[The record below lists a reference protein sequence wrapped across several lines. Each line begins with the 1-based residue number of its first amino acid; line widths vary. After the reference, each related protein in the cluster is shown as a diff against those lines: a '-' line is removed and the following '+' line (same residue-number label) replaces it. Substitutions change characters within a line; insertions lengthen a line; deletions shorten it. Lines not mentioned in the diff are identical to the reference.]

1 MPRAPVSQSLPLFPN
16 EDEQRGSV
24 EAGLVGTATAGIA
37 VLVRSM
43 GRASLAL
50 ALESI
55 AEQSPGSPV
64 EVVLVAASGRRHG
77 PVPERCGPW
86 PIRVVNADGPSLDR
100 AQAANVALA
109 ACRSELALFLDDD
122 DRLLPDHLTR
132 LASALADHPEAVAA
146 HAGVASRRPDGA
158 PASPEVVYDEPL
170 DAAEMQ
176 MRNQL
181 PIHAVMLRLTAVR
194 REPALQFDEGLPH
207 FEDWDFWLRLMAR
220 GPFVRVEG
228 ISAIYCLSETTGSG
242 HADASQGRRL
252 GMLAEFGK
260 RQLGRWS
267 PETVAALIERHGQL
281 HAQRLQAEQALDQA
295 RRSLDEARRN
305 EATLVVDRDR
315 LAHDRDAWIARL
327 RAAEAEA
334 HRLVDEQLALQHQQ
348 RELDAR
354 IAELDAHLT
363 AYRREADV
371 LAGVRLELLRTIDVL
386 NARHAAVLA
395 STSWRVTRPLRA
407 LGDAWAG
414 ARQWLARS
422 RAPRVG
428 RTAGALGVA
437 LRAEVRR
444 HGLGGLLRRLPW
456 HLRHWRARLRVL
468 SAVPPTAAPA
478 TDVAGTEGP
487 IGLEGIEHAEFEGID
502 QPLTQRVS
510 VVIPVLNGGSELVL
524 LMRKLRA
531 QRGLGEVEIVIVDSG
546 STDGSVQAAKAQGA
560 TVVQITPAEF
570 THSHSRNLGAD
581 AATGEYLLFMVQD
594 AYPVGDTWL
603 YSMLRWLLAHA
614 DQGVVGASCAEYC
627 RSDSD
632 LMYDSMVD
640 THYRFLG
647 CHEADRIGQ
656 LRGQDHMSLRSLGQ
670 LSDVACLIDRATFQR
685 YRYRGDYAEDLD
697 LGIRLIRDGH
707 KVAMLSSIRVIHS
720 HNRPAWY
727 YLKRSFVDVIFLVG
741 MFDDF
746 IVPPCASLAGLLDG
760 AVRSAHGLSRW
771 LAEVAER
778 PDGFT
783 WDSLLPARVV
793 RGVDDGPGRGE
804 GDTGVCLGD
813 ERLDRYI
820 AGLAEAADSL
830 AGPASRTARNQAAA
844 QFRDAFAAR
853 LDHVRQYIVSVY
865 GPPDERL
872 QQQAIQVAVK
882 TYAATLGSALAF
894 AHLQR
899 QRSFSAAEQQWIEA
913 QAQVLKS
920 GV

>member
-1 MPRAPVSQSLPLFPN
+1 MPRAPASQSLPLFPN
-16 EDEQRGSV
+16 EDEQPGSV
-24 EAGLVGTATAGIA
+24 GGGAASTTSAGVS
-37 VLVRSM
+37 VLIRSM
-43 GRASLAL
+43 GRASLAR
-50 ALESI
+50 ALESV
-55 AEQSPGSPV
+55 AEQAPGLPL
-64 EVVLVAASGRRHG
+64 EVVLVAATGQRHG

-86 PIRVVNADGPSLDR
+86 PIRVVNADGSALDR
-100 AQAANVALA
+100 AQAANAALA
-109 ACRSELALFLDDD
+109 ACGSAYALFLDDD
-122 DRLLPDHLTR
+122 DRLLPEHLAR
-132 LASALADHPEAVAA
+132 LASALAARPEAVAA
-146 HAGVASRRPDGA
+146 HAGVAGRRPDGDEV
-158 PASPEVVYDEPL
+158 SPEVVYDEPL
-170 DAAEMQ
+170 DAVEMQ
-176 MRNQL
+176 LRNQL
-181 PIHAVMLRLTAVR
+181 PIHAVMFRLAAVR
-194 REPALQFDEGLPH
+194 REPPLRFDEGLAH

-228 ISAIYCLSETTGSG
+228 VSAVYCLSETDGSG
-242 HADASQGRRL
+242 HADTSQGRRQR
-252 GMLAEFGK
+252 MLAAFGQ
-260 RQLGRWS
+260 RQLGRWT
-267 PETVAALIERHGQL
+267 PAMVAALIEQHGQL
-281 HAQRLQAEQALDQA
+281 HARRLQAEQALGLA
-295 RRSLDEARRN
+295 RQSLDESRRT
-305 EATLVVDRDR
+305 EATLVADRDR
-315 LAHDRDAWIARL
+315 LAQDRDQWIVRL
-327 RAAEAEA
+327 RAAEDEA
-334 HRLVDEQLALQHQQ
+334 HRLVDEQLALQDHQ

-386 NARHAAVLA
+386 NAHQAAMLA
-395 STSWRVTRPLRA
+395 STSWRLTRPLRA

-414 ARQWLARS
+414 ARQWLARR

-428 RTAGALGVA
+428 RTVGALGVA
-437 LRAEVRR
+437 LRAELRR
-444 HGLGGLLRRLPW
+444 HGLAGLLRRLPW
-456 HLRHWRARLRVL
+456 HMRHWRSRLRVL
-468 SAVPPTAAPA
+468 SAPPPTAAPA
-478 TDVAGTEGP
+478 LDVVGAEGA
-487 IGLEGIEHAEFEGID
+487 IGLEGLEHAEFDGID

-546 STDGSVQAAKAQGA
+546 STDGSVQAAREQGA

-614 DQGVVGASCAEYC
+614 GQGVVGASCAEYC

-656 LRGQDHMSLRSLGQ
+656 LRGDDHMSLRSLGQ

-707 KVAMLSSIRVIHS
+707 RVAMLSSIRVIHS

-760 AVRSAHGLSRW
+760 AVRSAQGLSRW

-778 PDGFT
+778 PGEFT

-793 RGVDDGPGRGE
+793 RGVDDAPALGA
-804 GDTGVCLGD
+804 GDGVVCLGD

-820 AGLAEAADSL
+820 AGLAEAAATL
-830 AGPASRTARNQAAA
+830 AGSASRTARSQAAV

-865 GPPDERL
+865 GPPDDLLR
-872 QQQAIQVAVK
+872 QQAIQVAVK
-882 TYAATLGSALAF
+882 TYAATLGSTLAF

-899 QRSFSAAEQQWIEA
+899 PRSFSPTEQQWIEA
-913 QAQVLKS
+913 QAQVLRS

>member
-1 MPRAPVSQSLPLFPN
+1 MPRAPASQSLPLFPN
-16 EDEQRGSV
+16 EDEQPGSV
-24 EAGLVGTATAGIA
+24 DGGAVSAASAGIS

-43 GRASLAL
+43 GRASLAR

-55 AEQSPGSPV
+55 AEQSPGLPV
-64 EVVLVAASGRRHG
+64 EVVLVAASGRHHG

-86 PIRVVNADGPSLDR
+86 PIRVVNAEGSPLDR
-100 AQAANVALA
+100 AQAANAALA
-109 ACRSELALFLDDD
+109 ACVSEYALFLDDD
-122 DRLLPDHLTR
+122 DRLLPEHLAR
-132 LASALADHPEAVAA
+132 LASALAAHPEAVAA
-146 HAGVASRRPDGA
+146 HAGVAGRRPDGA
-158 PASPEVVYDEPL
+158 AASPEVVYDEPL
-170 DAAEMQ
+170 DAVEMQ
-176 MRNQL
+176 LRNQL
-181 PIHAVMLRLTAVR
+181 PIHAVMFCVAAVR
-194 REPALQFDEGLPH
+194 REPTLRFDDGLAH

-228 ISAIYCLSETTGSG
+228 VSAVYCLSETDGSG
-242 HADASQGRRL
+242 HADPSQGRRQ
-252 GMLAEFGK
+252 GMLAAFGQ
-260 RQLGRWS
+260 RQLGRWR
-267 PETVAALIERHGQL
+267 PETVAALIEQHGRL
-281 HAQRLQAEQALDQA
+281 HAQRLQAEQALDQV
-295 RRSLDEARRN
+295 RHSLDESRCN
-305 EATLVVDRDR
+305 EATLVADRDR
-315 LAHDRDAWIARL
+315 LSRDRDEWIGRL
-327 RAAEAEA
+327 RTVEAEA
-334 HRLVDEQLALQHQQ
+334 HRLVDERRSLQEQLH
-348 RELDAR
+348 
-354 IAELDAHLT
+354 ELDAHLT

-371 LAGVRLELLRTIDVL
+371 LAGVRLELLRTIDAL
-386 NARHAAVLA
+386 NAHQAAMLA

-407 LGDAWAG
+407 LGDVWAG
-414 ARQWLARS
+414 ARQWLARR
-422 RAPRVG
+422 RALRLG
-428 RTAGALGVA
+428 RTVAALGVA
-437 LRAEVRR
+437 LKAEARR
-444 HGLGGLLRRLPW
+444 HGLAGLLRRLPW
-456 HLRHWRARLRVL
+456 HLRHWRVRLRVL
-468 SAVPPTAAPA
+468 SAQPPTADTTVDMGGKDGA
-478 TDVAGTEGP
+478 
-487 IGLEGIEHAEFEGID
+487 IGLEGLEHAEFDGID

-546 STDGSVQAAKAQGA
+546 STDGSVQAAREQGA
-560 TVVQITPAEF
+560 TVVQIAPAEF

-581 AATGEYLLFMVQD
+581 VATGEYLLFMVQD

-603 YSMLRWLLAHA
+603 YSMLRWLRAHA
-614 DQGVVGASCAEYC
+614 GQGVVGASCAEYC

-656 LRGQDHMSLRSLGQ
+656 LRGEDHMSLRSLGQ

-707 KVAMLSSIRVIHS
+707 RVAMLSSIRVIHS

-760 AVRSAHGLSRW
+760 AVRSAQGLSRW

-778 PDGFT
+778 PGEFT

-793 RGVDDGPGRGE
+793 RGVDVAQALGA
-804 GDTGVCLGD
+804 GDVVVCLGD
-813 ERLDRYI
+813 DRLDRYI
-820 AGLAEAADSL
+820 AGLVEAASTL
-830 AGPASRTARNQAAA
+830 AGAASRTARSQAAA

-865 GPPDERL
+865 GPPDDLLR
-872 QQQAIQVAVK
+872 QQAIQVAVK
-882 TYAATLGSALAF
+882 TFAATLGSALAF

-899 QRSFSAAEQQWIEA
+899 AQSFSPAEQQWIEA
-913 QAQVLKS
+913 QAQALKS